1 MSNLDNIVNKIIADN
16 EEKIKVLKLEANHQI
31 QILKSEFD
39 EKINDE
45 KNSIL
50 RKFELNKTLE
60 LERIQSSTELKAN
73 NILLAKKQELIEN
86 IVEELKEKLNN
97 ISINEMYDFIS
108 SNLEKRN
115 KSFEDEVILLPS
127 RYESLKDKFK
137 NIEITDDVKNGFVIK
152 YKGIEENYTFDSLI
166 NYKKEELEEIIQK
179 YFS

>member
-97 ISINEMYDFIS
+97 ISINEMDDFIS